1 MEIFLLILQ
10 SVKSGLPFLI
20 SHFFTAVVIFVSGLW
35 VYTKVTPMNELDL
48 IKDGNIAASLS
59 FAGAC
64 VGISIPLAVCLSSS
78 VNIADIIVWGSIAV
92 ILQLICFKVVDF
104 FLKDLS
110 ARIIDGEIGISIVLV
125 GFKLSIAVLNAAAV
139 AG

>member
-35 VYTKVTPMNELDL
+35 VYTKVTPMNELEL

-110 ARIIDGEIGISIVLV
+110 LRIIDGEIGISIVLV

>member
-20 SHFFTAVVIFVSGLW
+20 SHFFTAIVIFILGLW
-35 VYTKVTPMNELDL
+35 VYTKVTPMNELKL
-48 IKDGNIAASLS
+48 IKDGNIAASFS
-59 FAGAC
+59 FFGAC

-78 VNIADIIVWGSIAV
+78 VNLADIIVWGSIAV

>member
-1 MEIFLLILQ
+1 MEIFPLILQ

-20 SHFFTAVVIFVSGLW
+20 SHFFTAIVIFVSGLW
-35 VYTKVTPMNELDL
+35 VYTKVTPMNELEL
-48 IKDGNIAASLS
+48 IKGGNIAASLS

-64 VGISIPLAVCLSSS
+64 VGIAIPLAVCLSSS
-78 VNIADIIVWGSIAV
+78 VNIVDIIVWGSIAV
-92 ILQLICFKVVDF
+92 ILQLVCFKVVDF

-110 ARIIDGEIGISIVLV
+110 LRIIDGEISISIVLV

>member
-20 SHFFTAVVIFVSGLW
+20 SHFFTAIVIFVSGLW
-35 VYTKVTPMNELDL
+35 VYTKVTPMNELEL
-48 IKDGNIAASLS
+48 IKGGNIAASLS

-64 VGISIPLAVCLSSS
+64 VGIAIPLAVCLSSS
-78 VNIADIIVWGSIAV
+78 VNIVDIIVWGSIAV

-110 ARIIDGEIGISIVLV
+110 LRIINGEISISIVLV

>member
-1 MEIFLLILQ
+1 MEFFLLILQ

-20 SHFFTAVVIFVSGLW
+20 SHYFTAIVIFVSGLW
-35 VYTKVTPMNELDL
+35 VYTKVTPMNELEL
-48 IKDGNIAASLS
+48 IKGGNIAASLS

-64 VGISIPLAVCLSSS
+64 VGIAIPLAVCLSSS
-78 VNIADIIVWGSIAV
+78 VNIVDIIVWGSIAV

-110 ARIIDGEIGISIVLV
+110 LRIIDGEISISIVLV

>member
-1 MEIFLLILQ
+1 METWFLIFQ

-20 SHFFTAVVIFVSGLW
+20 SHFFSAITIFGAGLW
-35 VYTKVTPMNELDL
+35 IYTKVTPIKELDL

-59 FAGAC
+59 FFGAC
-64 VGISIPLAVCLSSS
+64 IGISIPLAACLASS

-92 ILQLICFKVVDF
+92 ILQVICFKVVDYF
-104 FLKDLS
+104 FEDLCE
-110 ARIIDGEIGISIVLV
+110 RINEGEVGVVVVLV
-125 GFKLSIAVLNAAAV
+125 GFKISIAMLNAAAI

>member
-35 VYTKVTPMNELDL
+35 VYTKVTPMNELEL
-48 IKDGNIAASLS
+48 IKGGNIAASLS

-64 VGISIPLAVCLSSS
+64 VGIAIPLAVCLSSS
-78 VNIADIIVWGSIAV
+78 VNIVDIIVWGSIAV

-110 ARIIDGEIGISIVLV
+110 LRIIDGEISISIVLV